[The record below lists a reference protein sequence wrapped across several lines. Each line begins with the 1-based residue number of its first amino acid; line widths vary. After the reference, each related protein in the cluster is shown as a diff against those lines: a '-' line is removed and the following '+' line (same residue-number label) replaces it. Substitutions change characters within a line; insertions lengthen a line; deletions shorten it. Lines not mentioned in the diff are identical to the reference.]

1 MKSEEKNMLEQD
13 SRFINREL
21 SWLEFNER
29 VLDEARD
36 KQNPLLE
43 RVKFLGITCSN
54 LDEFFMIRVASL
66 KDMVHADYTKPDPA
80 GLTPGMQLEAIS
92 ERTHQMMSRQYSTF
106 NRVLKPALK
115 ESKIIFKNRK
125 ELNREQEQYL
135 ETYFNTTVYPILTP
149 MAVDAARPFPLIS
162 NQSLNICVE
171 IEKMPADSG
180 YDESGYAIVQVP
192 SVLPRLVKLPDPDH
206 KTFIFLE
213 DIIRH
218 FMKRLFHN
226 VVIGGAC
233 CFRIMRNA
241 DLDIEEEE
249 AADLLTEIKKQLKQR
264 QWGEVIRLEIEEGFD
279 KAMLRQI
286 SQAMGIDKLDIYT
299 LNGPLDLTCLNQLC
313 KLPDMDE
320 HRYPPYEGQA
330 NPLLQDVDLFEAIR
344 QKDILLHHPFEAFDP
359 IIELVRRA
367 AEDPNVLAIKQ
378 TLYRVSGQSPV
389 IQYLAEAA
397 ERGKQ
402 VMVLVELK
410 ARFDEENNIQWARK
424 LEQAGCHVIYGQVGL
439 KTHSKITLVVR
450 RDEDGIRRY
459 VHLGTG
465 NYNDI
470 TAQLYTDFGML
481 TCSESIGADASAFF
495 NMLSG
500 YSAPLT
506 WHKLV
511 PAPFWMRKEFERRI
525 LQEQRLAQAGRPARI
540 IVKTNSLVDPA
551 IIDCL
556 YQASQAGVKID
567 LIVRGICCLRAG
579 VPGLSENITVRSII
593 GRFLEH
599 SRIYYF
605 LNDGQ
610 EDLFLSSADWMPRNL
625 DRRIE
630 LLFPLEDAQVR
641 DRVME
646 VIDLQLAD
654 TMKARIMKPNGQ
666 YTRVDKR
673 GKQAIDSQWALC
685 AAAVKAAE
693 QSAEETMAYRF
704 QPILSPTTDAA
715 DDTTPEDMT
724 IIRTAKEAHENDNKL
739 LDEPDMEDD

>member
-1 MKSEEKNMLEQD
+1 MLEQE
-13 SRFINREL
+13 SRYINREL

-66 KDMVHADYTKPDPA
+66 KDMVHAGYTKPDPA
-80 GLTPGMQLEAIS
+80 GLTPGKQLEAIS
-92 ERTHQMMSRQYSTF
+92 ERTHRMMSRQYSTF

-115 ESKIIFKNRK
+115 EQQIRFKDRDSLSK
-125 ELNREQEQYL
+125 EQKQYL
-135 ETYFNTTVYPILTP
+135 ESYFNTTVYPILTP

-162 NQSLNICVE
+162 NQSLNLCVE

-192 SVLPRLVKLPDPDH
+192 SVLPRLVRLPDPDYI
-206 KTFIFLE
+206 TFIFLE
-213 DIIRH
+213 DVIRH
-218 FMKRLFHN
+218 FMDRLFHN
-226 VVIGGAC
+226 VVIGGAY

-264 QWGEVIRLEIEEGFD
+264 HWGEVIRLEVEEGFD

-286 SQAMGIDKLDIYT
+286 SQAMGIDKPDIYT
-299 LNGPLDLTCLNQLC
+299 LNGPLDLTCLNPLC

-320 HRYPPYEGQA
+320 HRYPPYEGQP

-344 QKDILLHHPFEAFDP
+344 RKDILLHHPFEAFDP
-359 IIELVRRA
+359 IIEMVRRA
-367 AEDPNVLAIKQ
+367 ADDPDVLAIKQ

-459 VHLGTG
+459 IHLGTG

-525 LQEQRLAQAGRPARI
+525 YQEQRLAEAGRPARI
-540 IVKTNSLVDPA
+540 IVKVNSLVDPM

-556 YQASQAGVKID
+556 YKASQAGVKID

-579 VPGLSENITVRSII
+579 VPGLSDNITVRSII

-605 LNDGQ
+605 YNDGQ

-630 LLFPLEDAQVR
+630 LLFPLEDEQVR

-646 VIDLQLAD
+646 VIDIQLAD
-654 TMKARIMKPNGQ
+654 TLKARIMKPDGQ
-666 YTRVDKR
+666 YARVDKR
-673 GKQAIDSQWALC
+673 GKQAIDSQFALC
-685 AAAVKAAE
+685 DAAVRAAR
-693 QSAEETMAYRF
+693 QSTEESMTFRF
-704 QPILSPTTDAA
+704 QPVLSPASDQQEDGAAYNADAA
-715 DDTTPEDMT
+715 RSIMHSRSDESTLLGEQDLED
-724 IIRTAKEAHENDNKL
+724 
-739 LDEPDMEDD
+739 